1 MSDSNNLGQRDSGC
15 DSHQKALLDELTPV
29 LYADLR
35 RLAQIYL
42 ARERP
47 DHTLQP
53 TALVHEAYLRL
64 AKQYNLDWSSKAQI
78 LGLAAR
84 MMRRILVKHA
94 QTRSAQKRDGGIRVP
109 LDAAL
114 ETMGHGALDIQ
125 QVDAALSRLGELDER
140 QEQIV
145 ELRFFS
151 GFTVEETASALNI
164 STATVK
170 REWRMARLWLLRE
183 LEWPEP

>member
-1 MSDSNNLGQRDSGC
+1 MSDGHKDGGPAAERESQHRS
-15 DSHQKALLDELTPV
+15 LLDELTPA
-29 LYADLR
+29 LYDDLH
-35 RLAQIYL
+35 RLAKIYM

-64 AKQYNLDWSSKAQI
+64 AKQYNLDWSSKAQM
-78 LGLAAR
+78 LGLAAH
-84 MMRRILVKHA
+84 MMRRILVKYA
-94 QTRSAQKRDGGIRVP
+94 QARSTQKRDCGIRVP
-109 LDAAL
+109 LDEAL
-114 ETMGHGALDIQ
+114 EAVGSGGLDIQ
-125 QVDAALSRLGELDER
+125 QVDAALTRLGELDPR
-140 QEQIV
+140 QERIV

-151 GFTVEETASALNI
+151 GFTVEEIAAALNI

-183 LEWPEP
+183 LDGSGA